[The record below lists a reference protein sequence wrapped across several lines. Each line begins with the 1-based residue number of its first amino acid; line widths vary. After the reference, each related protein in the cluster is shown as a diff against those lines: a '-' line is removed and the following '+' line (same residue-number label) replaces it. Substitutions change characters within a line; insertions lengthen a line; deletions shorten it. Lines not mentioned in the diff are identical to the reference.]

1 MTVNTQRLGYYIA
14 QAGFSLPSKIKK
26 RNGDL
31 VSFDVSRIERAVEK
45 CYEDTYYNPIDHKNR
60 GRNPV
65 AEPNIIAENAV
76 RAISVRFKDEVPT
89 VEAVQDAV
97 EFALLSAGDFEAAKH
112 YILYRDHHA
121 KNREKRQ
128 VPDEVKQAFDAD
140 LAVFTEPSQ
149 RFNFY
154 DKYSAYNW
162 DLGRRETW
170 LETVDRTVD
179 HLRWEV
185 EQHKPGA
192 ISEDTFTRIHDA
204 IFNQRVMPSMRL
216 LAMAGPAAR
225 RNSMSLYNC
234 SYLPVKDTEA
244 FVEALLISMAG
255 CGVGYSVEREYVE
268 NFPRVKRQKKNQ
280 VVLTHS
286 VEDSAE
292 GWATALRAGLQAWWN
307 GVDLDFDFSMVRP
320 AGAPLKTKG
329 GRASGPEPLEQ
340 MLSFIR
346 QTILARQGSFIRTI
360 DAHDMMC
367 AVGEAAVQGGVRRTA
382 MICLFDWDDHDL
394 RTCKDGPWG
403 SWPKVRSNANNSA
416 VWPED
421 VSDTDIMQQML
432 DMIKAKSGEPGI
444 FSRTNANKT
453 KPKRRKRAAFGTNP
467 CGEILL
473 RPFEF
478 CNLSQAVSRP
488 GDTIEDLR
496 EKVELAT
503 IIGTIQS
510 LSTRFPGLR
519 EDWALN
525 CAEERL
531 LGVDLTA
538 QVDCEILR
546 PGAEDGD
553 KIRRELAE
561 LTITVNQEY
570 AEKLGINPSAANTCN
585 KPAGNSAEKLS
596 TSNGI
601 HRRHAAF
608 YERRMLVGAHT
619 PLFKVLRDAG
629 APMEPQ
635 AGSTAE
641 EATKWVVTF
650 PKKSPEGAPVKGDAS
665 AVEQCEFWLL
675 NKENWTE
682 HNPSCTITYREDEVI
697 DLVAWVVKNKDKIGG
712 LSFFPVSDSIYA
724 QAPFQEITEERY
736 NELVAAFPEIDY
748 SMIYSYELEDMTT
761 AAQELACFAGVCE
774 T

>member
-14 QAGFSLPSKIKK
+14 QAGFSLPTQIRK
-26 RNGDL
+26 RNGDV
-31 VSFDVSRIERAVEK
+31 VSFDVARIEEAVSK
-45 CYEDTYYNPIDHKNR
+45 CYIDTYYEAVEDKNR
-60 GRNPV
+60 GRSPV
-65 AEPNIIAENAV
+65 VEPSIIAENAV
-76 RAISVRFKDEVPT
+76 RAVSVRFSEEIPT

-112 YILYRDHHA
+112 YILYRNQHSETR
-121 KNREKRQ
+121 KTRE
-128 VPDEVKQAFDAD
+128 VPADVKAAFDAD
-140 LAVFTEPSQ
+140 LDIFTEPSQ

-170 LETVDRTVD
+170 HETVDRTVD

-192 ISEDTFTRIHDA
+192 ISDDVFDRIHDG
-204 IFNQRVMPSMRL
+204 ILRQRVMPSMRL

-234 SYLPVKDTEA
+234 SYLPVKDIES
-244 FVEALLISMAG
+244 FVETLLISMAG
-255 CGVGYSVEREYVE
+255 CGVGFSVEREYVE

-280 VVLTHS
+280 DVDIHV

-292 GWATALRAGLQAWWN
+292 GWATALRTGLQAWW
-307 GVDLDFDFSMVRP
+307 GGLDVQFDFTQVRP

-329 GRASGPEPLEQ
+329 GRASGPGPLED
-340 MLSFIR
+340 MLAFMRS
-346 QTILARQGSFIRTI
+346 TILARQGTFIRTI
-360 DAHDMMC
+360 DALDLEC

-382 MICLFDWDDHDL
+382 MICLFDWDDREV
-394 RTCKDGPWG
+394 RTAKDGPWG
-403 SWPKVRSNANNSA
+403 SWPKIRSNSNNSA

-421 VSDTDIMQQML
+421 VTDVDIMGQML

-453 KPKRRKRAAFGTNP
+453 KPKRRKRAQFGTNP

-496 EKVELAT
+496 DKTELAT

-519 EDWALN
+519 DEWKQN
-525 CAEERL
+525 CEEERL

-546 PGAEDGD
+546 PGAENGD
-553 KIRRELAE
+553 QIRRELVE
-561 LTITVNQEY
+561 LTIAVNNEY
-570 AEKLGINPSAANTCN
+570 AGKLDINPSVANTCN
-585 KPAGNSAEKLS
+585 KPAGNSGEFLNAA
-596 TSNGI
+596 NGI
-601 HRRHAAF
+601 HRRQAEF
-608 YERRMLVGAHT
+608 YERRMIVGANT
-619 PLFKVLRDAG
+619 PLFKVLRSAG

-682 HNPSCTITYREDEVI
+682 HNPSCTITYREDEAI

-712 LSFFPVSDSIYA
+712 LSFFPVFDAIYP
-724 QAPFQEITEERY
+724 QAPFQEIDEERY
-736 NELVAAFPEIDY
+736 NELVAAFPHIDY
-748 SMIYSYELEDMTT
+748 SAIYGYELEDMTT